1 MENKSA
7 IPIKK
12 SWKRK
17 AKSAIAL
24 VLVVA
29 LIFAYIPPA
38 YAREGNTGKSSTFT
52 AMLLG
57 AVNGAMASAN
67 FSVTGIAVQIAVGLV
82 DLMYYYNDYSNYN
95 RAVFSINIGGTHIN
109 ITRSQLVSM
118 VASIAASTVA
128 GAANGQSGSSLLNS
142 AVETVAETMVTTVI
156 TQILIKK
163 CGWDPYL
170 AQIVSALVGRAM
182 SSFWPR
188 EKQSGDKGSSDKE
201 VSQEEKDR
209 IQKIMKEDNGQVTK
223 KQVQDGMRVVNN
235 QIAEKKKELANLE
248 SSHGSAAMINKLRSD
263 IKGLESFLGN
273 LNSVNKS
280 MEASGAR
287 LFTPVQLSKNCVES
301 GVSSK
306 LKVMFSG
313 GGKETFDSKAKKGL
327 ESALSGMA
335 EGIAGMFPR
344 YREGEKEA
352 EPTNVNVPDSGL
364 TVELKGGKIMPL
376 SEFKA
381 IQAGQQA
388 KLNEAF
394 REAEY
399 MAAQAGL
406 SKPTTIKEVQNIL
419 GGWVHLKNGKVITKE
434 QFETGRADYIKSRQ
448 EMATKVP
455 GYGDITTVEGAIKF
469 DEKYTKVIA
478 TNPKTGQVIE
488 KIMTL
493 EEWQKIKLEQ
503 DNRQKAQP
511 QLQPGSPSAP
521 VSPGSPTSLWQ
532 PGQGAVMQVI
542 RTENVNILN
551 NFSGTGLET
560 LQPAPALSSPPS
572 TSPNPSP

>member
-188 EKQSGDKGSSDKE
+188 EKQSGDKSSSDKE

-248 SSHGSAAMINKLRSD
+248 SSHGSAAMINKLRSE
-263 IKGLESFLGN
+263 IIGLESFLGN

-287 LFTPVQLSKNCVES
+287 LFTPVQLSKNCVEL
-301 GVSSK
+301 GVSGR

-313 GGKETFDSKAKKGL
+313 GGKETLDSKAKKGL
-327 ESALSGMA
+327 ENALSGMA
-335 EGIAGMFPR
+335 EGIAGIFPR

-364 TVELKGGKIMPL
+364 TVELKGGKIIPL
-376 SEFKA
+376 SEFRA

-406 SKPTTIKEVQNIL
+406 SKPTTIKEVQHIL
-419 GGWVHLKNGKVITKE
+419 GGYVHLTNGKVITKE
-434 QFETGRADYIKSRQ
+434 QFETDRANYIKSRQ

-469 DEKYTKVIA
+469 DEKYTKVI
-478 TNPKTGQVIE
+478 TTDPKTGQVIQE

-493 EEWQKIKLEQ
+493 DEWQKVKLEQ
-503 DNRQKAQP
+503 DNRLKAQP
-511 QLQPGSPSAP
+511 QLQPGSPPAP
-521 VSPGSPTSLWQ
+521 VSPGSPTSLLQ

-560 LQPAPALSSPPS
+560 LQPATAPSSTP
-572 TSPNPSP
+572 PNPSP